1 MIFKLALFACH
12 GVRNITSSFCHPGR
26 SRRRLIGSM
35 LFAIALCLTAC
46 GGDSSTSVND
56 GDGGSEAAMTS
67 SSRHSGPGPE
77 SSSSKKVSSSSSST
91 NIVSSSWTPDGGIG
105 SSNSTQKPS
114 SSSKTIVQSSSSR
127 HSRLDPESSSGKKDG
142 GSSSAMTSL
151 SSSSKTSSSSSE
163 YVPFDHSK
171 TLAEDW
177 RVGENRYKQFTDPR
191 NGRSY
196 YYITI
201 TSVYSGDSVTIM
213 AENLN
218 IGEMVLGKDDQN
230 NDTKIERYCYNND
243 TTKCDEFGGLY
254 QWAEMMQLPS
264 RCNTESCSD
273 LIQENHRG
281 ICPDGWRLMTYD
293 DYVVIEGYKDE
304 FGYGIKGLRSAYGFA
319 GNNYSGLS
327 LTGAGL
333 KTLKGEFADLKKGIY
348 WYLPEEFEGKEST
361 HAHSGLVSADDEYAP
376 TRNNKATKTQGYSVR
391 CVMVE

>member
-1 MIFKLALFACH
+1 MKQFLATLSLVFSL
-12 GVRNITSSFCHPGR
+12 SSFI
-26 SRRRLIGSM
+26 S
-35 LFAIALCLTAC
+35 LTAC
-46 GGDSSTSVND
+46 GDDSSTSVND
-56 GDGGSEAAMTS
+56 DESSSSKTVALSSSSSQKGTEPAEVSSSSKKNTASSSWSEAIGSSNSKPSSSSQKSDPGTSSGMTSSSKKAVASS
-67 SSRHSGPGPE
+67 SSRHSGPDPE
-77 SSSSKKVSSSSSST
+77 SSSSKMISSSSSA
-91 NIVSSSWTPDGGIG
+91 IPASSG
-105 SSNSTQKPS
+105 NLPS
-114 SSSKTIVQSSSSR
+114 SSSKKV
-127 HSRLDPESSSGKKDG
+127 ESSSC
-142 GSSSAMTSL
+142 
-151 SSSSKTSSSSSE
+151 E

-201 TSVYSGDSVTIM
+201 TSVYSGDSVTVM

-218 IGEMVLGKDDQN
+218 IGEMVLGKDDQKD
-230 NDTKIERYCYNND
+230 DTKIERYCYNND

-281 ICPDGWRLMTYD
+281 ICPEGWRLMTYD

-304 FGYGIKGLRSAYGFA
+304 FGYGIKGLRSAYGFG
-319 GNNYSGLS
+319 GNNYSGFS

-333 KTLKGEFADLKKGIY
+333 RTLEGGFDRLKNGAY
-348 WYLPEEFEGKEST
+348 WFLPEEFEGNEET
-361 HAHSGLVSADDEYAP
+361 LAHSGSVSSNNDSGP
-376 TRNNKATKTQGYSVR
+376 TRNNKSTKSKGNSVR
-391 CVMVE
+391 CVKVEQ